1 MQRSSQSAFKK
12 LPRKTLLCV
21 KVRALLSRFT
31 RSRYKFQFAPL
42 REEEKDQ
49 DEDTDAVS
57 SENQAETRVATRRRL
72 YLLALRKS
80 DALKHICPGF
90 TSVPPR
96 KARERLSILD

>member
-1 MQRSSQSAFKK
+1 MRRSSQSAFKK
-12 LPRKTLLCV
+12 LPRKTRFVSKSVHSSPC
-21 KVRALLSRFT
+21 FT
-31 RSRYKFQFAPL
+31 RPRYKFQFAPL

-57 SENQAETRVATRRRL
+57 SEIQAETRVATRRRL